1 MNRFCPCK
9 VMWMKWWCCC
19 LLYIL
24 LSRQHAF
31 LEDFLF
37 IPRRRRLPTTTL
49 SFFYFL
55 LVESF
60 VFVLP
65 IKIVAR
71 LYVFSL
77 QCLYEMK
84 IFSKALNKL
93 WNLRYF
99 RIIRCGFL
107 MREYNSLFPDEMS
120 LGCHIWD

>member
-1 MNRFCPCK
+1 MMLLFFVYFVIASTRFFGGFSFYSTTTSTYDN
-9 VMWMKWWCCC
+9 VV
-19 LLYIL
+19 
-24 LSRQHAF
+24 F
-31 LEDFLF
+31 FLF
-37 IPRRRRLPTTTL
+37 
-49 SFFYFL
+49 S

-93 WNLRYF
+93 
-99 RIIRCGFL
+99 
-107 MREYNSLFPDEMS
+107 
-120 LGCHIWD
+120 